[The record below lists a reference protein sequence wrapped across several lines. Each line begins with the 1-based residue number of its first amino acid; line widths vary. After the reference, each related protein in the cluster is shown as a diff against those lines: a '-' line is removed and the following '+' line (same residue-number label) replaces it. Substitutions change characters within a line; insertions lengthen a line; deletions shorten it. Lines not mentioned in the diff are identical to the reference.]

1 VDDNNGTGTWSHVTM
16 TTSIRMSKSRY
27 ISLAIAAFVLFALHA
42 TAYAEPH
49 LSAALIKDVPH
60 VKQKPDFCGEACV
73 EMVLKKLGF
82 TMDQDYVFD
91 QSGLDP
97 ALGRGCYAADLAKAM
112 KSIGFDAGVGW
123 YSAEAAK
130 TAELVESQWKTV
142 HADLTSGIPSIVCT
156 RFDESP
162 STTEHFRLILGYD
175 PGADMVIY
183 HDPAIDGG
191 RYLKM
196 DRKRLLGLWPLKSA
210 SRSTV
215 IRFRCKS
222 GIITNVSSDAEFS
235 PADYAQSV
243 IELKKITAGKD
254 FSVVVEPPFLV
265 TGDGGPAAVSG
276 YASRTVRWAVDR
288 LKQAYFKK
296 NPKAIITI
304 WLFKDKESY
313 ENNTRELFSEEPTTP
328 YGFYSDSNNA
338 LIMNISTGG
347 GTLVHEIVHP
357 FIAANFPGCPAW
369 FNEGLGS
376 LYEQSSERGGQII
389 GLTNWRLAGLQQ
401 EIAAKGLPSFY
412 GLIGSTSN
420 EFYSSHRGDNY
431 AQARYLCYYLQE
443 RGLLVKFY
451 HEFYKNRDKDST
463 GTETLKKVLG
473 ESDLDEFKTKWEK
486 FVQKLKFP

>member
-1 VDDNNGTGTWSHVTM
+1 L
-16 TTSIRMSKSRY
+16 Y
-27 ISLAIAAFVLFALHA
+27 
-42 TAYAEPH
+42 
-49 LSAALIKDVPH
+49 
-60 VKQKPDFCGEACV
+60 
-73 EMVLKKLGF
+73 
-82 TMDQDYVFD
+82 
-91 QSGLDP
+91 
-97 ALGRGCYAADLAKAM
+97 ADLI
-112 KSIGFDAGVGW
+112 S
-123 YSAEAAK
+123 S
-130 TAELVESQWKTV
+130 
-142 HADLTSGIPSIVCT
+142 IPSIVCT

-175 PGADMVIY
+175 PGTDTVVY

-191 RYLKM
+191 RYMKM
-196 DRKRLLGLWPLKSA
+196 ERKRLLRLWPLQSA

-222 GIITNVSSDAEFS
+222 VTITNASASVEFS

-243 IELKKITAGKD
+243 IALKKITAGND
-254 FSVVVEPPFLV
+254 FSIVVEPPFLV
-265 TGDGGPAAVSG
+265 TGDGGPAIVCG
-276 YASRTVRWAVDR
+276 YASRTVRWATDR
-288 LKQAYFKK
+288 LKESYFKK
-296 NPKAIITI
+296 DPKAIITI

-313 ENNTRELFSEEPTTP
+313 EKNTRELFNEEPTTP

-338 LIMNISTGG
+338 LIMNIATGG

-357 FIAANFPGCPAW
+357 FVAANFPACPAW

-376 LYEQSSERGGQII
+376 LYEQSSERYGQIV

-401 EIAAKGLPSFY
+401 EIADKGLPSFY
-412 GLIGSTSN
+412 ALLASTSN

-443 RGLLVKFY
+443 KGLLVRFY
-451 HEFYKNRDKDST
+451 EEFYKNRQKDST

-473 ESDLDEFKTKWEK
+473 ESDLDAFKPKWEK